1 MPTTAIAASDPLD
14 GAPAYGVDLDL
25 VDTETALFAWRDFD
39 GAIGVSLALERQAWC
54 DLGRPTR
61 IWVTLC
67 NEPLA
72 KIPSHTDGS
81 AS

>member
-1 MPTTAIAASDPLD
+1 MTKTAISEDDPLD

-25 VDTETALFAWRDFD
+25 VDTETAWRDFD
-39 GAIGVSLALERQAWC
+39 GAIGVRLALERQAWC

-72 KIPSHTDGS
+72 KLSNHPDRSTK
-81 AS
+81 